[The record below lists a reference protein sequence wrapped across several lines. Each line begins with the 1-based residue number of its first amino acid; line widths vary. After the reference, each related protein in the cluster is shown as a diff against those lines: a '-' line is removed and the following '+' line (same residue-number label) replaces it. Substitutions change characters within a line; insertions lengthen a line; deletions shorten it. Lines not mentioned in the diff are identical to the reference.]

1 MLDQKEKGFV
11 MNIVL
16 FGPPGAG
23 KGTQAKKLSEH
34 YNIPHISTGDILRA
48 NVRDGTELG
57 LEAKGYMDAGKL
69 VPDEVLIG
77 IIKNR
82 LAESD
87 CGSGYLLDGYP
98 RTIPQADA
106 LTAILEEL
114 GKPLDVVLNIDV
126 PNDELV
132 TRLSGRRM
140 CTCGVSYHVDFNPPK
155 QDGIC
160 DSCGGELYQRDDDK
174 AEAIMQRLDVY
185 GAQTQPL
192 IDYYK
197 DMGIMVNIDGTGEID
212 KIFADICKALK

>member
-1 MLDQKEKGFV
+1 

-57 LEAKGYMDAGKL
+57 LEAKGYMDKGKL

-82 LAESD
+82 LAEPD

-106 LTAILEEL
+106 LTTILEEL
-114 GKPLDVVLNIDV
+114 GKPLDVVLNINV

-140 CTCGVSYHVDFNPPK
+140 CTCGVSYHIKFNPPK

-160 DSCGGELYQRDDDK
+160 DVCGDELYQRDDDK
-174 AEAIMQRLDVY
+174 AEAIMQRLEVY
-185 GAQTQPL
+185 GTQTQPL
-192 IDYYK
+192 IDYYENI
-197 DMGIMVNIDGTGEID
+197 GIMVNIGGIGDID
-212 KIFADICKALK
+212 NIFADICKALE

>member
-1 MLDQKEKGFV
+1 

-57 LEAKGYMDAGKL
+57 LEAKGYMDKGKL

-82 LAESD
+82 LAEPD
-87 CGSGYLLDGYP
+87 CVSGYLLDGYP

-106 LTAILEEL
+106 LTGILEDI

-126 PNDELV
+126 PNGELV
-132 TRLSGRRM
+132 SRLSGRRM
-140 CTCGVSYHVDFNPPK
+140 CTCGVSYHIDFNPPK
-155 QDGIC
+155 QEGIC
-160 DSCGGELYQRDDDK
+160 DVCGGELYQRDDDK
-174 AEAIMQRLDVY
+174 EEAIMQRLEVY
-185 GAQTQPL
+185 SEQTQPL
-192 IDYYK
+192 IDYYANT
-197 DMGIMVNIDGTGEID
+197 GIMVNIGGSGDID
-212 KIFADICKALK
+212 DIFADICKALE

>member
-1 MLDQKEKGFV
+1 

-57 LEAKGYMDAGKL
+57 LEAKGYMDKGKL
-69 VPDEVLIG
+69 VPDDVLIG

-82 LAESD
+82 LAEPD

-106 LTAILEEL
+106 LTTILEEL
-114 GKPLDVVLNIDV
+114 GKPLDVVLNINV

-140 CTCGVSYHVDFNPPK
+140 CTCGVSYHIKFNPPK

-160 DSCGGELYQRDDDK
+160 DVCGDELYQRDDDK
-174 AEAIMQRLDVY
+174 AEAIMQRLEVY
-185 GAQTQPL
+185 GTQTQPL
-192 IDYYK
+192 IDYYENI
-197 DMGIMVNIDGTGEID
+197 GIMVNIGGIGDID
-212 KIFADICKALK
+212 NIFADICKALE